1 MDLHAYYTIFF
12 NVQENINLK
21 TIANLQNYKY
31 LMTNQVIDLYKTID
45 DLLDSYLFVGFQF
58 SLQQKLG

>member
-1 MDLHAYYTIFF
+1 MHLHVYYTIFF